1 MDDNGGCLGKRH
13 VVRERHITEIWDGRE
28 VAFQNVR
35 EGKGRGIL
43 SRDIAVSIRMASTPL
58 VQDLFE

>member
-1 MDDNGGCLGKRH
+1 MDDNSGCLGEHH
-13 VVRERHITEIWDGRE
+13 VVRGLHITEIRDGRE
-28 VAFQNVR
+28 VALQNVR
-35 EGKGRGIL
+35 EGEGRGIL